1 MARSRKW
8 AAGRFI
14 DDSGA
19 SVKPVILTFSE
30 KPSEVRLTARAYPFM
45 TGFSILALGFALG
58 MRHATDADHLAAI
71 ATLATRECSREQAL
85 RHGLAWGIGHTLTLL
100 VLGGSALALGESLP
114 PRFAPALEITVG
126 AMLVLLGLD
135 VLRRLRGG
143 EWPIHTHRPRV
154 NAAAHTQVAVA
165 SSLNAVPRFD
175 GLRFAP
181 RVHVMSHP
189 ATASRAAHAPM
200 PLRAL
205 IIGVMHGMAG
215 SAALILL
222 TLQQAPSLATGLGYL
237 LLFGLGSIA
246 GMAVLSMLIATPLR
260 MSAGAFGS
268 LHRWL
273 TGTIGLV
280 SVAIGAW
287 TIIEIAI
294 TA

>member
-1 MARSRKW
+1 
-8 AAGRFI
+8 
-14 DDSGA
+14 
-19 SVKPVILTFSE
+19 
-30 KPSEVRLTARAYPFM
+30 M

-71 ATLATRECSREQAL
+71 ATLATRECSRQQAL

-100 VLGGSALALGESLP
+100 LLGGSALALDESLP
-114 PRFAPALEITVG
+114 PRFATALELGVS
-126 AMLVLLGLD
+126 AMLMLLGID
-135 VLRRLRGG
+135 VLRRLRNG
-143 EWPIHTHRPRV
+143 EQLVHAHRHSAEVMSP
-154 NAAAHTQVAVA
+154 AHLAVA
-165 SSLNAVPRFD
+165 GSLNAVPQFA

-181 RVHVMSHP
+181 QAQAVPRLTVMSQQ
-189 ATASRAAHAPM
+189 TAAPL

-222 TLQQAPSLATGLGYL
+222 TLEQAPSFAAGLGYL
-237 LLFGLGSIA
+237 LLFGLGSIV

-273 TGTIGLV
+273 TAVIGVV
-280 SVAIGAW
+280 SVTIGAW
-287 TIIEIAI
+287 TIVEIAI